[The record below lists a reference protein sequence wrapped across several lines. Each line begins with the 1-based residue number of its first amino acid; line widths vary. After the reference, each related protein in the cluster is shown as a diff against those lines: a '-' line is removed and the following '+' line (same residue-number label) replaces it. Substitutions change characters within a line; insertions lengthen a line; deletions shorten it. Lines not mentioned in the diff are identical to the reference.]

1 MWQLLRMGLGPI
13 FYLRRLCDRSSH
25 SLLPVGLPIVSK
37 QQQLQAL
44 IAPVVSA
51 LGFELWGL
59 EYLTQ
64 GRQSTVRV
72 FIEGVE
78 GVTLEDCERASRQ
91 ISSVFDVEDPIREHY
106 TLEVSSPGMDRP
118 LYTLDQFVQHVGDDV
133 ALRLRSAIGGR
144 RNFKGNL
151 KSVQGQD
158 VLVVVDSDEVLLP
171 FENIEKANIVPRF

>member
-1 MWQLLRMGLGPI
+1 M
-13 FYLRRLCDRSSH
+13 
-25 SLLPVGLPIVSK
+25 SK

-44 IAPVVSA
+44 VAPVVSA

-72 FIEGVE
+72 FIDGAE

-118 LYTLDQFVQHVGDDV
+118 LYTLDQFARHVGDDV
-133 ALRLRSAIGGR
+133 ALRLRSAIAGR
-144 RNFKGNL
+144 RKFKGNL